1 MKTTIFGFTI
11 LIAMMVPITKY
22 LQAILGLGAIHGAF
36 WKQFPP
42 ALYISTTLILHYAIS
57 FGLAYLLASKLN
69 LKNRI
74 PNPLAGQKLIW
85 IGGLIMIAPSILR
98 IFTSMIQGGGASFAL
113 MSVSAPFVLGGK
125 ILFYIGIFILLL
137 AIKPSEKYS
146 YE

>member
-1 MKTTIFGFTI
+1 MKTIIFGFTI
-11 LIAMMVPITKY
+11 LIAMIAPIAKY
-22 LQAILGLGAIHGAF
+22 LLTFSGLGGMYGEF

-42 ALYISTTLILHYAIS
+42 SAYISTTLILHYVIS
-57 FGLAYLLASKLN
+57 FGLAYLLFIKLN
-69 LKNRI
+69 LKDRI
-74 PNPLAGQKLIW
+74 PHPLAGQKLIW
-85 IGGLIMIAPSILR
+85 IGGLITIAPSFLR

-125 ILFYIGIFILLL
+125 ILFFIGIFILLL